1 VHSPKQF
8 LLLECES
15 VKSVLQET
23 LRHEYGADGSRQFFE
38 ECEVRLE
45 FIRQEI
51 AGLNDGD
58 HIALESN
65 AALLNE
71 LSNLIARIDRS
82 SIGEYSWPFVEE
94 LKRIADAICTENTL
108 TNPKTPPKVH
118 VLSDGGLDK
127 YAIYPEQKRPSGGRR
142 RILTIVFP
150 RSLKHFV
157 LLHPI
162 LGHELG
168 HAIWRGSEHEGAVKD
183 IVHKNLIN
191 NSAIFNNENTAT
203 AWLYSSNAPIEV
215 RDVLDRYNTNGI
227 NQSNF
232 FRWASWHAWV
242 EEITCDLIGIVTF
255 GPSFVAAHCQLLY
268 SLVSSGAGFGSS
280 HPPVS
285 CRTNMIISAARLL
298 GYDQLK
304 LGEQELNEDIKR
316 FWAEISAQK
325 KNDPWFEMFTDGELS
340 AALTEIKNLFRP
352 FPPAEYVEPTPE
364 LMQRLLAQVNSQI
377 PPLDFYIEPDG
388 KPVCKDM
395 DFRHILYAGWIAS
408 RRPNSV
414 SFLNMN
420 RLCEHAIMQLGAIKI
435 NNGP

>member
-1 VHSPKQF
+1 MRSPKQF

-51 AGLNDGD
+51 NGLNDAD
-58 HIALESN
+58 HLGLESN

-82 SIGEYSWPFVEE
+82 SIGEYSWPFVED

-168 HAIWRGSEHEGAVKD
+168 HAIWRGSEHEGAVKT
-183 IVHKNLIN
+183 IVQRNLRDN
-191 NSAIFNNENTAT
+191 NAIFKTEADAT
-203 AWLYSSNAPIEV
+203 AWLYSPNAPKEV
-215 RDVLDRYNTNGI
+215 RDVLDRYKASGV
-227 NQSNF
+227 NQGNF
-232 FRWASWHAWV
+232 FKWASLHAWI

-268 SLVSSGAGFGSS
+268 SLVSSGAGFGKS

-285 CRTNMIISAARLL
+285 CRTNMILAASRLL
-298 GYDQLK
+298 GYDQLQ
-304 LGEQELNEDIKR
+304 LGDKELNEDIQR
-316 FWAEISAQK
+316 FWAEITAQK
-325 KNDPWFEMFTDGELS
+325 RADPWFEMFTDGELLG
-340 AALTEIKNLFRP
+340 ALTDIKNLFHP
-352 FPPAEYVEPTPE
+352 FAPAEYEAPTPD
-364 LMQRLLAQVNSQI
+364 LMQRLLAQVNRQI
-377 PPLDFYIEPDG
+377 PPLDFCIEPDG
-388 KPVCKDM
+388 KPVCRDM

-408 RRPNSV
+408 RRPNAV
-414 SFLNMN
+414 PFLYMN